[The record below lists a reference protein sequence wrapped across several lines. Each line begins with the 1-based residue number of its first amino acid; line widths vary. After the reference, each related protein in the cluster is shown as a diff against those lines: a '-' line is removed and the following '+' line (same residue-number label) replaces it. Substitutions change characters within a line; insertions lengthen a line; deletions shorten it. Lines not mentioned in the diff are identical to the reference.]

1 MKGMDKLELN
11 LETVRELSEDDLQ
24 GIAGGQDTKIPTITT
39 TTQTPACPSG
49 ATWFT
54 SCETYSGSTC
64 S

>member
-1 MKGMDKLELN
+1 MDRIKKLELN
-11 LETVRELSEDDLQ
+11 LETVRDLSDEDLQ
-24 GIAGGQDTKIPTITT
+24 SVEGGAQTKTCGLLT

-54 SCETYSGSTC
+54 SCESYNGQTC

>member
-1 MKGMDKLELN
+1 MDGLNKLELN

-24 GIAGGQDTKIPTITT
+24 NVAGGQREVPTIIT

-54 SCETYSGSTC
+54 SCETYSGQTC